1 VSIES
6 LVHYKTALVNYV
18 NAIPKRLGAAHL
30 RIA

>member
-1 VSIES
+1 VSISSLERYSHS
-6 LVHYKTALVNYV
+6 LVEFV